1 MKKRNI
7 AIVAIIV
14 SLCLVFIGC
23 TIMALDVYSQQFGR
37 TEGFDENTYYTYI
50 TWKDMD
56 QSKYPRQ
63 EVKFNSG
70 ENKLQGFIYGSSNNN
85 GLVII
90 SHGFGGTAD
99 HYFPMIMY
107 FVDQGWRVFAYNN
120 TGVGGSEGD
129 SVRGLT
135 QSAVDLDAA
144 LTYIE
149 NTVVFSDL
157 PVMLVGHSW
166 GGFAVC
172 TVLNYSHK
180 VNAVVSFAGF
190 NIAQELFEEEGVGIV
205 GGIFY
210 VLTPQFWAI
219 EKHLFGSAANLT
231 AVGGINKSNIPVMI
245 VQSSDDTVI
254 KADTTSIYAHRT
266 KITNPHVDIVLFDG
280 ENVTGHEYVYRSK
293 AMEEYRETAQTDFE
307 EYQARNQIEKATN
320 ADLAKWA
327 EGYGFDKFKANE
339 LNPELMERI
348 NDLFINAKF

>member
-7 AIVAIIV
+7 VIIATIV

-23 TIMALDVYSQQFGR
+23 TIMALEVYSQQFGR
-37 TEGFDENTYYTYI
+37 IEGFNENIYYTFI

-56 QSKYPRQ
+56 HSKYPRQ

-107 FVDQGWRVFAYNN
+107 FVDRGWRVFAYNN

-129 SVRGLT
+129 SILGLT

-149 NTVVFSDL
+149 NTSAFNDL

-172 TVLNYSHK
+172 SVLNYNHN

-190 NIAQELFEEEGVGIV
+190 NIAQELFKEEGVSIT
-205 GGIFY
+205 GGFFY
-210 VLTPQFWAI
+210 ILTPQFWVI
-219 EKHLFGSAANLT
+219 EKQLFGSVANLT

-245 VQSSDDTVI
+245 VQSSDDKVI
-254 KADTTSIYAHRT
+254 KADTTSIYAYRN
-266 KITNPHVDIVLFDG
+266 KITNPHVDIVFFDG

-293 AMEEYRETAQTDFE
+293 AMEEYRETAQSNYE
-307 EYQARNQIEKATN
+307 EYQTANQIEKATN

-348 NDLFINAKF
+348 NDLFNNAR

>member
-1 MKKRNI
+1 
-7 AIVAIIV
+7 
-14 SLCLVFIGC
+14 
-23 TIMALDVYSQQFGR
+23 MALDVYSQQFGR
-37 TEGFDENTYYTYI
+37 IEGFNENTYYTFI

-70 ENKLQGFIYGSSNNN
+70 ENKLQGFIYGGSNNN
-85 GLVII
+85 GLVVI

-107 FVDQGWRVFAYNN
+107 FVDRGWRVFVYNN

-129 SVRGLT
+129 SIRGLT

-144 LTYIE
+144 LKYIE
-149 NTVVFSDL
+149 NTSAFNDL
-157 PVMLVGHSW
+157 PVMLAGHSW

-172 TVLNYSHK
+172 SVLNYNHN

-190 NIAQELFEEEGVGIV
+190 NIAQELFEEEGVGIA

-210 VLTPQFWAI
+210 ALTPQFWAI
-219 EKHLFGSAANLT
+219 EKQLFGDAAKLT

-245 VQSSDDTVI
+245 VQSSDDKVI
-254 KADTTSIYAHRT
+254 RADTTSIYAHRN
-266 KITNPHVDIVLFDG
+266 KITNTHVDIVFFDG
-280 ENVTGHEYVYRSK
+280 ENVTEHEFVNRSK
-293 AMEEYRETAQTDFE
+293 AMEEYRETAQLNFE
-307 EYQARNQIEKATN
+307 EYQAANQIEKVTN

-327 EGYGFDKFKANE
+327 EEYGFDKFKANE
-339 LNPELMERI
+339 LNPELMKRI
-348 NDLFINAKF
+348 NDLFNNAK